1 MNKTLQ
7 DDKAAGGKEGDPER
21 QKAGR
26 RNRVPLDGL
35 NFLLADVQNG
45 LGPFLAIYLLSSQHW
60 SPGRIGVVM
69 TISGFATVIAQ
80 TPAGAL
86 IDRITWKRKLIVIA
100 AALVGVFAVLI
111 ALIANFW
118 VVALAQAVIGAAN
131 AVFPPAIAAITLG
144 IVGQNAFTKRVGRN
158 EAFNHGGN
166 VFTAVVAGLAG
177 YFVAKVAVIWVV
189 AALAIASISAAM
201 RVHGEDIDH
210 QVARGGA
217 ADDAKTKGIEG
228 LRKLL
233 HNRGLLIFTACIVL
247 WQFANAAMLPLVG
260 EELSRGDP
268 NFSTVFMA
276 SCIVVAQAVMVPVA
290 LVIGR
295 KADVWGRK
303 PLFLIG
309 FAALPLRGL
318 LFWLVHDPYWS
329 VAIQVLDGIG
339 AGTFFVLFFIVV
351 EDLTRGTGRYNLAL
365 GVTSAVW
372 GLGAALSNTVAG
384 YIVNFAGF
392 GSAFLVLAGCALAAF
407 LLFLFAMPET
417 LNKTRDELAGQA
429 AAAA

>member
-1 MNKTLQ
+1 MSEAGQNDKTK
-7 DDKAAGGKEGDPER
+7 DKDGGSER
-21 QKAGR
+21 QEAAK
-26 RNRVPLDGL
+26 RNRFPLDGL

-60 SPGRIGVVM
+60 SPGRIGIVM
-69 TISGFATVIAQ
+69 TVSGFATVIAQ

-86 IDRITWKRKLIVIA
+86 IDRITWKRKLIVAA
-100 AALVGVFAVLI
+100 AALVGIFAILI

-118 VVALAQAVIGAAN
+118 VVAFAQAVIGAAN

-144 IVGQNAFTKRVGRN
+144 IVGQKAFTKRVGRN

-166 VFTAVVAGLAG
+166 VFTAVAAGLAG

-189 AALAIASISAAM
+189 AALAIASVFAAM

-210 QVARGGA
+210 RLARGCGDGDTDE
-217 ADDAKTKGIEG
+217 ADTKGMGG
-228 LRKLL
+228 LKKLL

-260 EELSRGDP
+260 EELSKGDP
-268 NFSTVFMA
+268 NFSTIFIA

-290 LVIGR
+290 LLIGR
-295 KADVWGRK
+295 QADQWGRK

-318 LFWLVHDPYWS
+318 LFYLVQDPYWS

-372 GLGAALSNTVAG
+372 GFGAALSNTIAG

-392 GSAFLVLAGCALAAF
+392 GNAFLFLAACALAAF

-417 LNKTRDELAGQA
+417 LNKTRDQLAGQA
-429 AAAA
+429 A